1 MNKRGEGPTLLRM
14 KKGVVYSKCP
24 KKVQAN
30 ANLAGGPANRAANVE
45 GLVTAVEV
53 TVLMGLGIA
62 AAGGARVGVGG
73 VFSVTI
79 DAIVMGA
86 GFADLILRAD
96 GAELLVVAFG
106 VVAFA
111 THFTADGTVGMSR
124 ADLVASTT
132 LVDLRLVYP
141 RPEVDL
147 RSERVEG
154 AGKEI
159 MCVISVGIFKR
170 EGDITLHAIVQILR
184 SPAGLLCDDEPGVE
198 GVLREFLF
206 DLGKEDVDVRVVL
219 FNTWDSHGDHLGPL
233 DVFGEG
239 DVGDIM
245 VEGHDDVLALNV
257 DVPLGGSAGET
268 DHDVV
273 ACTTLGPVNGYD
285 VEGEGGFVNRV
296 DTCVH

>member
-1 MNKRGEGPTLLRM
+1 M
-14 KKGVVYSKCP
+14 
-24 KKVQAN
+24 
-30 ANLAGGPANRAANVE
+30 
-45 GLVTAVEV
+45 VT
-53 TVLMGLGIA
+53 
-62 AAGGARVGVGG
+62 
-73 VFSVTI
+73 
-79 DAIVMGA
+79 
-86 GFADLILRAD
+86 
-96 GAELLVVAFG
+96 FG
-106 VVAFA
+106 VVAFT
-111 THFTADGTVGMSR
+111 THLTADGTVGVSR
-124 ADLVASTT
+124 ADLVASAT
-132 LVDLRLVYP
+132 LVDLWLVYP

-147 RSERVEG
+147 RSERIEG

-159 MCVISVGIFKR
+159 MRVISVGIFER
-170 EGDITLHAIVQILR
+170 EGDVILHAIVQILG

-239 DVGDIM
+239 DIGDIM

-273 ACTTLGPVNGYD
+273 ASTTLGPFYGDYVK
-285 VEGEGGFVNRV
+285 GEGRFVNRI
-296 DTCVH
+296 DTCVHRLG